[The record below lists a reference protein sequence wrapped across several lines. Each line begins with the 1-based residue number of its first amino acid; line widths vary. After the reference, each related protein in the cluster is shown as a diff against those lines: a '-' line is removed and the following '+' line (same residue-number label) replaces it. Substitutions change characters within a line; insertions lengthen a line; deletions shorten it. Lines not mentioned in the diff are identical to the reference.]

1 MIGSTRSAG
10 GRQKLLAL
18 LVTFCLLLSLVP
30 ISGYANEASAE
41 QSPSSSTQSG
51 GSADDSAS
59 DQGSSAGGQ
68 DNGQSDTSS
77 DDASAS
83 SSKADDAGSAAGS
96 EGEGGEQRAAVDPH
110 AAAANT
116 VEPNASEGEPVA
128 PLANEIARLTGS
140 VTTTPTNP
148 LSGASFKMTI
158 EMNSISE
165 GASTTEGIR
174 DAQVSFTIPNNVE
187 IQSLPTTNG
196 QYTVSPANPQP
207 GDTVTITYNNE
218 LSVGSLHKLE
228 AWFRFP
234 AGVSLPSES
243 FEPVIDLSASNAFS
257 HTMTPD
263 EVNPANNPLGTVM
276 QVTPQNINPI
286 FLHSAT
292 IDLTREAY
300 LGGLNQNDASVT
312 IEFPG
317 DAEVLSVVYK
327 DVEYPVVDDGSGG
340 KVATVPIGL
349 LGVGNQNDKE
359 TITVLYSYPPM
370 TAPGETQYQ
379 IDVTYTAT
387 RFDGTPITET
397 GSISETVSYQNGGA
411 DANAFFMKHAVGQVY
426 RTGDQAVSFELDYT
440 PYADMKG
447 ATLTDD
453 PLRAGEANF
462 FDAVEYRTVTWVP
475 YAILDPSRGET
486 VRTQM
491 LYQTASDPGVWRAA
505 GSPSATGRVN
515 IDSLGLAA
523 GDYVTQVQFKFF
535 GATGD
540 EVTAGSSP
548 VKIRIL
554 GTTTD
559 GIVNTGTS
567 YDDNALTN
575 GAYMT
580 GEIRFPGSSTYS
592 QIEDEGIK
600 NARTT
605 TTNVVANNPEV
616 GLAGWESPSSPNPI
630 IPGKDVSFSV
640 RHYITNSVLRDA
652 TSYLIVDPN
661 IEILDMEL
669 DSRFP
674 DATWSV
680 SVANNGYQLV
690 SITWNGDITSAW
702 TQYSVNLKGIAKP
715 GIGSEAYFR
724 YLVASDDPTQQYS
737 GGGAGVVNSWYLNR
751 PADWAIIDALADRAY
766 GSTYRWGI
774 PVDNGLGLNP
784 QKLASV
790 NGSDYALTQTTDT
803 SLGARS
809 GYFSLSATNTE
820 STNLEEVRIIDMLP
834 VLGDT
839 MALSSNAKKST
850 AQLQVDSMTDT
861 SGAAL
866 SSAFELYYSED
877 ATPATNQI
885 DLTDFSGSSGA
896 TWTPWD
902 GASALPSTAKA
913 VMLVKTD
920 GLNATDS
927 FEVRLNVT
935 IPENAAS
942 TTLVGW
948 NAMSAGGK
956 HAGGYIV
963 PGEPHKSG
971 IYISKSSA
979 DKKLAG
985 ILWED
990 ADGNDTRDA
999 SEPVYA
1005 NKIVRLYDWDDS
1017 LVAQTTTDAVGHYEF
1032 DRLLPERYRVEIDL
1046 PVNLEITGYQAISD
1060 KEVDNDF
1067 VRADTYLASATVN
1080 LATESHPENV
1090 DGGFYTKASIGDY
1103 VWEDT
1108 DGNGVQDSHEPGF
1121 ENAKVTLYR
1130 MNGSVAEETGSMTTS
1145 AGGAYSF
1152 TGLKPGTYKV
1162 AIEPLSTHIPTDLAV
1177 GGAGAENDSKL
1188 KDTWETDEL
1197 ALASGDA
1204 RSDVDAGLTGALD
1217 GTVTLTKVD
1226 HNGDGLADA
1235 VFGIWPSGADVE
1247 ADEPLKT
1254 ATSQADGSVT
1264 FADLASGEYQVKEI
1278 TAPAG
1283 FDADSAV
1290 HQARIVSNLQLNV
1303 DLGTVANTLSLGT
1316 IALTKTDGDGA
1327 ALAGAT
1333 FGLWLA
1339 TADPALDDPLETAES
1354 GQDGTVVF
1362 TDKAQGSYLVKE
1374 IAAPEGYVMSED
1386 VHQVTLDR
1394 TTLSFDIGQVMNQK
1408 VEDPTPPDPPG
1419 PVDPIDPVDPTD
1431 PADPAD
1437 PSNPAA
1443 SKPAATP
1450 SGAAWAATGDSV
1462 LPLLVA
1468 IGALAVLA
1476 LGVLAGVAI
1485 RGRSNRR

>member
-1 MIGSTRSAG
+1 MIGSTRTAG
-10 GRQKLLAL
+10 SRHKLLAL
-18 LVTFCLLLSLVP
+18 LVAFCLLLSLVP
-30 ISGYANEASAE
+30 ITGFADDMETGRSDYPPTQTEEASNGL
-41 QSPSSSTQSG
+41 PSGKESVSGSQGDGEEGQNASG
-51 GSADDSAS
+51 GAS
-59 DQGSSAGGQ
+59 
-68 DNGQSDTSS
+68 TSG
-77 DDASAS
+77 DEPRGVDAE
-83 SSKADDAGSAAGS
+83 AGSAASGN
-96 EGEGGEQRAAVDPH
+96 
-110 AAAANT
+110 AAAANAAD
-116 VEPNASEGEPVA
+116 PSASEGEPVA
-128 PLANEIARLTGS
+128 PLANEVARLTGS
-140 VTTTPTNP
+140 VTTSPTNP
-148 LSGASFKMTI
+148 LSGAAFKMTI

-174 DAQVSFTIPNNVE
+174 DAEVSFTIPNNVE
-187 IQSLPTTNG
+187 IQSLPTSNG
-196 QYTVSPANPQP
+196 QYAVSPANPQP
-207 GDTVTITYNNE
+207 GDTVTIAYNNE

-243 FEPVIDLSASNAFS
+243 FEPTIDLSASNAFS
-257 HTMTPD
+257 HSMTPD

-286 FLHSAT
+286 FLHTAT

-300 LGGLNQNDASVT
+300 LGGLNQNDASVK

-340 KVATVPIGL
+340 KVATIPIGT
-349 LGVGNQNDKE
+349 LGVGNQSTKE
-359 TITVLYSYPPM
+359 AITVLYSYPPM
-370 TAPGETQYQ
+370 TTPGETDYQ

-397 GSISETVSYQNGGA
+397 SSISETVSHQNGGA
-411 DANAFFMKHAVGQVY
+411 DANAFFMKHAVGQVF

-475 YAILDPSRGET
+475 YAILDPARGET

-491 LYQTASDPGVWRAA
+491 LYQTASDPGVWHAA

-515 IDSLGLAA
+515 IGDLGLAA

-535 GATGD
+535 GASGD
-540 EVTAGSSP
+540 EVKAGSSP

-559 GIVNTGTS
+559 GITSTGTS
-567 YDDNALTN
+567 FDDNALTN

-580 GEIRFPGSSTYS
+580 GEIRFPGSSAYE
-592 QIEDEGIK
+592 QIEDDGAK
-600 NARTT
+600 NARIT
-605 TTNVVANNPEV
+605 TTNVVANNPTV
-616 GLAGWESPSSPNPI
+616 GIAGHDSNPLSPNPI
-630 IPGKDVSFSV
+630 KPGEELTYSLQFFL
-640 RHYITNSVLRDA
+640 YNSAVRDA
-652 TSYLIVDPN
+652 VSYLTVDPN
-661 IEILDMEL
+661 IEIRDMDLDA
-669 DSRFP
+669 RFP
-674 DATWSV
+674 NATWSV
-680 SVANNGYQLV
+680 STGSNGYQLV
-690 SITWNGDITSAW
+690 TIRWNGDVTNTW
-702 TQYSVNLKGIAKP
+702 TFYNMTLKGYAKP
-715 GIGSEAYFR
+715 GIGNSAYFR
-724 YLVASDDPTQQYS
+724 YLVASGDPTQRYATDLTV
-737 GGGAGVVNSWYLNR
+737 GWHDLNKEGDAPIREAIPGTKFGA
-751 PADWAIIDALADRAY
+751 
-766 GSTYRWGI
+766 TYFNAF

-803 SLGARS
+803 SLGTRS

-935 IPENAAS
+935 IPENTAS

-956 HAGGYIV
+956 HSGGYIV

-990 ADGNDTRDA
+990 VDGNDTRDA

-1005 NKIVRLYDWDDS
+1005 NKTVRLYDWDDS
-1017 LVAQTTTDAVGHYEF
+1017 LVAQTTTDSDGHYEF

-1046 PVNLEITGYQAISD
+1046 PANLEITGYQAISD

-1108 DGNGVQDSHEPGF
+1108 DGNGLQDSHEPGF

-1130 MNGSVAEETGSMTTS
+1130 MNGGDAIGSGSMTT
-1145 AGGAYSF
+1145 AANGAYSF

-1197 ALASGDA
+1197 ALASGDT

-1264 FADLASGEYQVKEI
+1264 FSDLANGEYQVKEI

-1283 FDADSAV
+1283 FDADSTV
-1290 HQARIVSNLQLNV
+1290 RQARIISNSQLSV

-1316 IALTKTDGDGA
+1316 IALTKTDGSGA
-1327 ALAGAT
+1327 PLAGAS
-1333 FGLWLA
+1333 FGIWLA
-1339 TADPALDDPLETAES
+1339 TADPAVDDPLETSES

-1374 IAAPEGYVMSED
+1374 IAAPDGYVMSED
-1386 VHQVTLDR
+1386 VHRVTLDR
-1394 TTLSFDIGQVMNQK
+1394 STLSFDIGQVENQK
-1408 VEDPTPPDPPG
+1408 VEDPTPPNPPG
-1419 PVDPIDPVDPTD
+1419 PVDPTDPTD
-1431 PADPAD
+1431 PADPTK
-1437 PSNPAA
+1437 PAV
-1443 SKPAATP
+1443 SKPVAGTGGAAT
-1450 SGAAWAATGDSV
+1450 AATGDAMQFT
-1462 LPLLVA
+1462 LAAL
-1468 IGALAVLA
+1468 GAVAVLA
-1476 LGVLAGVAI
+1476 LGAFAGAAI
-1485 RGRSNRR
+1485 KRRSSRR